1 MRTLLIDDERLA
13 RAELRHLLA
22 AHPEIEIVGEAADAE
37 AARAAIAEHA
47 PELLFLDVQMP
58 GATGFELLASLREP
72 PAVIFTTAFDRFAL
86 RAFEF
91 GAFDY
96 LLKPIE
102 PARLAASLARLR
114 ERVSAEAETDVEAL
128 PPVGGALLGEHDQVF
143 VKDGEKCWFVRLG
156 DVSHFESEGNY
167 ARVHFG
173 GQRPLIG
180 RSLNAL
186 EHRLDPRVFFRANRQ
201 EIVNLRAVQK
211 IEVWFGGAL
220 RATLRGGAEVE
231 ISRRQAR
238 RFRELTSL

>member
-1 MRTLLIDDERLA
+1 MRTLIVDDERLA
-13 RAELRHLLA
+13 RSELRHLLA
-22 AHPEIEIVGEAADAE
+22 AHPEIEIVGEAAEAE
-37 AARAAIAEHA
+37 AARAAIAEHE

-58 GATGFELLASLREP
+58 GASGFDLLSSLAEP

-102 PARLAASLARLR
+102 PARLAASLAKLR
-114 ERVSAEAETDVEAL
+114 ERLPEAPEAEST
-128 PPVGGALLGEHDQVF
+128 PTGGGAPLGENDQVF

-167 ARVHFG
+167 ARVHFA

-186 EHRLDPRVFFRANRQ
+186 EARLDPRVFFRANRQ

-238 RFRELTSL
+238 RFRELTAL

>member
-1 MRTLLIDDERLA
+1 MRTLLVDDERLA
-13 RAELRHLLA
+13 RSELRHLLA
-22 AHPEIEIVGEAADAE
+22 VHPEVEIVGEAADAE
-37 AARAAIAEHA
+37 AARAAIEQHE
-47 PELLFLDVQMP
+47 PDLLFLDVQMP
-58 GATGFELLASLREP
+58 GASGFDLLASLSEP

-86 RAFEF
+86 KAFEF

-102 PARLAASLARLR
+102 PARLAASLGKLR
-114 ERVSAEAETDVEAL
+114 ERL
-128 PPVGGALLGEHDQVF
+128 PPAEDEPATGGALLGENDQVF

-167 ARVHFG
+167 ARVHFA

-186 EHRLDPRVFFRANRQ
+186 ETRLDPRVFFRANRQ

>member
-37 AARAAIAEHA
+37 LARAAIVQHE
-47 PELLFLDVQMP
+47 PDLLFLDVQMP
-58 GATGFELLASLREP
+58 GATGFDLLASLSEP

-86 RAFEF
+86 KAFEF

-114 ERVSAEAETDVEAL
+114 ERVPDGAESSAEA
-128 PPVGGALLGEHDQVF
+128 PPTGGALLGEQDQVF

-167 ARVHFG
+167 ARVHFA

-186 EHRLDPRVFFRANRQ
+186 EQRLDPRVFFRANRQ

-211 IEVWFGGAL
+211 IELWFGGAL